1 MKCHSCGA
9 IGSPG
14 KPKCD
19 FCGANIEA
27 TAGSGGN
34 AIGETINTMAAP
46 QVSFV
51 KDTINLVG
59 EINSTPSSGFNLMAF
74 LFPVA
79 YLWGYGAFD
88 NAKKVAATTL
98 IPALVISILGYL
110 SLRLANML
118 DIVATIWVFF
128 VAYLVSTR
136 THALI
141 VKGSQSYN
149 LGAGILAQVAFVFI
163 YYIILLL

>member
-14 KPKCD
+14 KSKCE
-19 FCGANIEA
+19 FCGAIPPASSN
-27 TAGSGGN
+27 GN
-34 AIGETINTMAAP
+34 AVGDAINSVAAP

-59 EINSTPSSGFNLMAF
+59 EINATPSSGFNFMAF

-136 THALI
+136 THALM

-163 YYIILLL
+163 YYIIVLL